1 MIRKQVGGTEIILI
15 PPKFEDS
22 ELPNYIGTFLQP
34 SMIDII
40 IDHDADVYSTDG
52 TLLAKFR
59 KSSINPDYQDL
70 FYNAIIKHA
79 NKPCGCRGTAT
90 ASAKS
95 VINGIRVSDAERLRN
110 NVRVKSNIFGYFDK
124 FSPKHKYK
132 MTQAGKRLSPEVRIC
147 AWNEQ
152 NPDEYL
158 KTLPFLNEIDRQYQ
172 RLVPDAYTKQKEK
185 ADELVMRVDKTAFTT
200 ITTNV
205 NFQTALHYD
214 KGDDPDGFGNLAVI
228 QRGNYKGGETCFV
241 QYGVGF
247 NVRSGDVLFMN
258 THRLHGNLPL
268 YLEEDAVRLSIVCYL
283 RLNLWKRTRNWTQE
297 QADDFIAE
305 LRSFSKNKS
314 IPVC

>member
-1 MIRKQVGGTEIILI
+1 MIRKQVGGTEIILL

-22 ELPNYIGTFLQP
+22 ELPNYERTYLQP

-59 KSSINPDYQDL
+59 KRALNPDHQDL

-79 NKPCGCRGTAT
+79 NKSTACRGIAT
-90 ASAKS
+90 ASSKKDAAGN
-95 VINGIRVSDAERLRN
+95 VMSDMERLRN
-110 NVRVKSNIFGYFDK
+110 NVRVKSNIFGYFDR

-132 MTQAGKRLSPEVRIC
+132 MTQKGKQLSPEVRIC

-152 NPDEYL
+152 NPDDYL
-158 KTLPFLNEIDRQYQ
+158 KTLPLLNEIDNQYF
-172 RLVPDAYTKQKEK
+172 RLVPDAYARQKEK

-205 NFQTALHYD
+205 NFQTACHYD
-214 KGDDPDGFGNLAVI
+214 KGDDPDGFGNLSVI
-228 QRGNYKGGETCFV
+228 QRGNYKGGETCFP

-247 NVRSGDVLFMN
+247 NVRSGDILFMN
-258 THRLHGNLPL
+258 THRLHGNLPF
-268 YLEEDAVRLSIVCYL
+268 YLEEGAVRLSIVCYL
-283 RLNLWKRTRNWTQE
+283 RVKLWERTRNWTQE
-297 QADDFIAE
+297 QADTFIAE

-314 IPVC
+314 IPVS

>member
-1 MIRKQVGGTEIILI
+1 MIRKQLGGTEIILI

-22 ELPNYIGTFLQP
+22 ELPKYVGTFLQP

-40 IDHDADVYSTDG
+40 IDQNADVYSTDG

-59 KSSINPDYQDL
+59 KGSIDPDHQDL

-79 NKPCGCRGTAT
+79 NKPTACRGTAT

-95 VINGIRVSDAERLRN
+95 VINGVKVSDCERLRN

-124 FSPKHKYK
+124 FSPKHKHK
-132 MTQAGKRLSPEVRIC
+132 MTQQGKRLSPEVRIC

-152 NPDEYL
+152 NPADYL
-158 KTLPFLNEIDRQYQ
+158 KTLPFLNEIDRQYE
-172 RLVPDAYTKQKEK
+172 RLVPDAYAKQKEK

-214 KGDDPDGFGNLAVI
+214 RGDDPDGFGNLAVI

-268 YLEEDAVRLSIVCYL
+268 YLEENAVRLSVVCYL

-297 QADDFIAE
+297 QADAFIAE

-314 IPVC
+314 IAV

>member
-15 PPKFEDS
+15 PPKFDDKDLSQYERTYIQ
-22 ELPNYIGTFLQP
+22 PN
-34 SMIDII
+34 MIDLI

-59 KSSINPDYQDL
+59 KNTLNPDAQDE

-79 NKPCGCRGTAT
+79 NKTTDCRGIAT
-90 ASAKS
+90 ASQGGKMTD
-95 VINGIRVSDAERLRN
+95 VERLLN
-110 NVRVKSNIFGYFDK
+110 NVRVKSNIFGYFDR
-124 FSPKHKYK
+124 FSPKHKSK
-132 MTQAGKRLSPEVRIC
+132 MGKNQITPEVRIC

-152 NPDEYL
+152 NPTDYQ
-158 KTLPFLNEIDRQYQ
+158 KTLPLLNEIDKQYA
-172 RLVPDAYTKQKEK
+172 RLVPDAYACQKEK

-205 NFQTALHYD
+205 NFQTACHYD
-214 KGDDPDGFGNLAVI
+214 KGDDPEGFGNLSVI
-228 QRGNYKGGETCFV
+228 QRGNYKGGETCFP

-247 NVRSGDVLFMN
+247 NVRSGDILFMN

-268 YLEEDAVRLSIVCYL
+268 YLEEGAVRLSIVCYL

-297 QADDFIAE
+297 QADKIIAD
-305 LRSFSKNKS
+305 LRSFSKNKC
-314 IPVC
+314 IRV

>member
-1 MIRKQVGGTEIILI
+1 MIRKQLGGTEIILI

-22 ELPNYIGTFLQP
+22 ELPNYMGTFLQP

-79 NKPCGCRGTAT
+79 NKPTSCRGTAT

-110 NVRVKSNIFGYFDK
+110 NVRVKSTIFGYFDK

-132 MTQAGKRLSPEVRIC
+132 MTQQGKRLSPEVRIC

-152 NPDEYL
+152 NPDDYL

-200 ITTNV
+200 VTTNV

-268 YLEEDAVRLSIVCYL
+268 YLEEGAVRLSVVCYL

-314 IPVC
+314 IAV